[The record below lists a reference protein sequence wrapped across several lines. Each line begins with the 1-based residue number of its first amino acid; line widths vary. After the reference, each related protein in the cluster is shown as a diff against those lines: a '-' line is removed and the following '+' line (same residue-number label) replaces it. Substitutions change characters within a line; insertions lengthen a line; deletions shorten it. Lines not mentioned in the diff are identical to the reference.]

1 MYRYVL
7 SHSQSSLNHESGVF
21 STIPSE
27 HRRIEGASGAGA
39 FQGRSGTAIVE
50 KAERRAEGE
59 RLSPLPP
66 PARTAG
72 ARGRGV
78 VVTSLDY
85 RLTQGEN
92 KRNPFEKTWAGYI
105 SSVNETYHFR
115 AIIAGHIIK
124 LYKYT
129 DLQICQKGKTCENRK
144 KREDRTEEE
153 KQKDRK
159 KNLWRARN
167 SLIDTINANVD
178 RPWGERLKFFTMSFK
193 DDIFDLKEAN
203 GEFNKFIK
211 RIEYHI
217 KRKVHYTVIARF
229 QDGKRPG
236 GKVGGRDGV
245 IHYHVLFY
253 DLPYV
258 PHERLTGIWGRG
270 FVWINAVDDVDNLGV
285 YMVEGYMGKEIE
297 DERLNGQKHYWS
309 SRGLSRPVVM
319 YGREDLSV
327 KLGIQGREPVYRKTF
342 VSEYV
347 GVVAYEQ
354 YNLKREGKDYER
366 KKKSGASG
374 NSGSSGSDYGTP
386 WAGVGLVPSL
396 REGIPEGR
404 SRWDSENEVYLCAY
418 EDCDGDALLD
428 AWDYEARREEC
439 GWPEVPEKGVSY
451 SL

>member
-1 MYRYVL
+1 MYKYIL
-7 SHSQSSLNHESGVF
+7 KHPAEKLNQPSGAF

-27 HRRIEGASGAGA
+27 HRRFEEGERSRPSPQA
-39 FQGRSGTAIVE
+39 SGTAIVG
-50 KAERRAEGE
+50 KTERQRKTTG
-59 RLSPLPP
+59 LPPLPP
-66 PARTAG
+66 PERTAG
-72 ARGRGV
+72 ARGRGGV
-78 VVTSLDY
+78 FTSLDY

-92 KRNPFEKTWAGYI
+92 KRGPFDKTWTGYV
-105 SSVNETYHFR
+105 SSVNDTYHFR
-115 AIIAGHIIK
+115 AVIAGHIIK

-129 DLQICQKGKTCENRK
+129 DLQVCQKGKSCENRK

-193 DDIFDLKEAN
+193 DDIFDLREAN
-203 GEFNKFIK
+203 RQFNKFIK
-211 RIEYHI
+211 RLEYHI

-236 GKVGGRDGV
+236 GKAGGRDGV

-258 PHERLTGIWGRG
+258 PHDKLTAIWDRG

-285 YMVEGYMGKEIE
+285 YMVAGYMGNEID

-309 SRGLSRPVVM
+309 SRGLSKPVVM
-319 YGREDLSV
+319 YGREDLKP
-327 KLGIQGREPVYRKTF
+327 KLGIRDREPVDRKTF
-342 VSEYV
+342 VSEHV
-347 GVVAYEQ
+347 GVVVYEQ
-354 YNLKREGKDYER
+354 YNLKREGKDYAR
-366 KKKSGASG
+366 KKKGAGSGMC
-374 NSGSSGSDYGTP
+374 GSSGNDNGTP

-396 REGIPEGR
+396 REGVPPGR
-404 SRWDSENEVYLCAY
+404 GTVGL
-418 EDCDGDALLD
+418 
-428 AWDYEARREEC
+428 
-439 GWPEVPEKGVSY
+439 
-451 SL
+451 